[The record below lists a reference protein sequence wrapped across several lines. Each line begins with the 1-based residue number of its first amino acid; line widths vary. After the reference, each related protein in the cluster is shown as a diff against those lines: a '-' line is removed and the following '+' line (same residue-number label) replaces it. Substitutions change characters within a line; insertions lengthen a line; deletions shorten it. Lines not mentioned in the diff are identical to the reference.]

1 MEGRT
6 YHDDM
11 TALVRLALPR
21 EVAFDLMADGVVEP
35 YLREDRV
42 DPALITAIVSAGA
55 GAATTVVVTRLTSD
69 AVQRVVDRLRKPRGT
84 TGEIELSV
92 RTDGEGT
99 VTTLKITATTSAAE
113 VMRLLQP
120 RAPDDEQS

>member
-1 MEGRT
+1 
-6 YHDDM
+6 M
-11 TALVRLALPR
+11 TALVRLALPN

-42 DPALITAIVSAGA
+42 DPALITAIVSAGT

-69 AVQRVVDRLRKPRGT
+69 AVQKLVQRLRKPPAT
-84 TGEIELSV
+84 TGEVELTV

-113 VMRLLQP
+113 VMGLLQ
-120 RAPDDEQS
+120 RGAPNDEQS